1 MQPDERADLLDWL
14 ERGRRAFRDA
24 VAGLTEAEAARAPG
38 PGQWSVL
45 ECAEH
50 VAVVEKYL
58 YARLLE
64 GRPDPAAGI
73 PPGREALIRQR
84 AADRSRKVP
93 APEAA
98 LPSGRYATLAE
109 ALAAF
114 ESARA
119 RTTAFVEAC
128 TEDLRAKVTTHPILK
143 TATCYQTLLMMAAH
157 PERHARQV
165 VEIRVARTG
174 PPSPC
179 TPE

>member
-1 MQPDERADLLDWL
+1 MHPDEKADLLDRL
-14 ERGRRAFRDA
+14 ERGRRAFLDA
-24 VAGLTEAEAARAPG
+24 VAGLTEADASRVPG
-38 PGQWSVL
+38 PGRWSVL

-50 VAVVEKYL
+50 VAVVEQYL
-58 YARLLE
+58 YARLME
-64 GRPDPAAGI
+64 GRPDPSAAI

-84 AADRSRKVP
+84 AADRSRKVA

-98 LPSGRYATLAE
+98 APAGRYRTLAE

-114 ESARA
+114 DTARA

-143 TATCYQTLLMMAAH
+143 IATCHEMLLMMAAH

-165 VEIRVARTG
+165 AEIRVARMD

-179 TPE
+179 TPK